1 MEFLFVITKNN
12 PEFFYGQVVRQT
24 VINPYCGILVCS
36 MKEQTMDTCNNN
48 SEFRELCWM
57 KKPILKGFIPY
68 GSIYG
73 TFLKW
78 QKL

>member
-48 SEFRELCWM
+48 SEFRELC
-57 KKPILKGFIPY
+57 
-68 GSIYG
+68 
-73 TFLKW
+73 
-78 QKL
+78 